1 MLVGNIVKN
10 IRMTTPITLGIAGG
24 TGAVSRVNVVFYAV
38 SRGSL
43 LVAIVAW
50 KKER

>member
-24 TGAVSRVNVVFYAV
+24 TGAVSWWFVVLFYEMTYV
-38 SRGSL
+38 TSL
-43 LVAIVAW
+43 
-50 KKER
+50 